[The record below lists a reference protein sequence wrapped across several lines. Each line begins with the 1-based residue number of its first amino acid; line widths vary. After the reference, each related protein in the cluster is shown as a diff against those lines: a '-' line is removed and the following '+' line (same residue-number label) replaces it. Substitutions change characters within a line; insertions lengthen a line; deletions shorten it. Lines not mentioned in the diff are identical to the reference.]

1 MSATH
6 EIEYKGKTIKITV
19 AMTSQGKQIGSF
31 TIVGTDPLVRGS
43 GADATSAEAALSGA
57 EAKAKEMI
65 DRLP

>member
-6 EIEYKGKTIKITV
+6 EVEYKGKTIKITV

-31 TIVGTDPLVRGS
+31 TVVGTDPLLHGS
-43 GADATSAEAALSGA
+43 GADANSAEAALHNAHS
-57 EAKAKEMI
+57 KAMELI